1 MLWTML
7 KLVLSLFLLSSPVFA
22 QRVTPNFTTGSMTQT
37 TNSTQTINETI
48 SIKRYGGDVTTWKGQ
63 NVKAVNTS
71 DGSDGYISNTGT
83 SWEIV
88 NPALEYQLEI
98 VERAAGIVETEDITR
113 TITTTSTTTSLSV
126 FSQ

>member
-1 MLWTML
+1 ML
-7 KLVLSLFLLSSPVFA
+7 KLLLSVFFFATPVFA

-63 NVKAVNTS
+63 NVKAVKTS

-113 TITTTSTTTSLSV
+113 TISTTSTTTSLSV